1 MKKIEYEMEMP
12 NDNYERQ
19 VVIKIKQNVI
29 TFDEWLLRVKNLTDH
44 NSSFHNGGE
53 WVFDSPQEARWAFDK
68 AETEQPTL
76 KQWVSEWGKQQD
88 LRI

>member
-1 MKKIEYEMEMP
+1 MKKIEYQMEMP

-29 TFDEWLLRVKNLTDH
+29 TFDEWLLRVKNLTDY
-44 NSSFHNGGE
+44 NSSFHNGGK

-68 AETEQPTL
+68 AQADRPTL
-76 KQWVSEWGKQQD
+76 KQWTACFGNPQQD
-88 LRI
+88 LS